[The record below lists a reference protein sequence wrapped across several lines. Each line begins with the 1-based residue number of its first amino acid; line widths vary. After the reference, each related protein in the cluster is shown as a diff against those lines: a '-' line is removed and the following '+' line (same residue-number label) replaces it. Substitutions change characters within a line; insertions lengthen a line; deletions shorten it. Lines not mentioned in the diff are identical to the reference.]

1 MALCVWV
8 TMTIYFSLLCL
19 ITTSRHQNIVKYV
32 NWLYVVNSNAVDIIW
47 ICICTFMWLSTLGS
61 LSSNHT
67 HFVIIL
73 GLNWHLRS
81 SHLKIKCF
89 KIHYKVYR
97 TILVCN
103 LSRKFSVFQI
113 FYRSIFYVFGKMK
126 ILSSFIF
133 KSWIFFY

>member
-67 HFVIIL
+67 HSVIIL

-81 SHLKIKCF
+81 SHLIIKSF
-89 KIHYKVYR
+89 KIHYSVYS

-103 LSRKFSVFQI
+103 LSRCFSIFQI
-113 FYRSIFYVFGKMK
+113 NYRIIFGRIK